1 MAIPVSREQ
10 AEQCIKWVEEKLL
23 EGGTRPGDPPSSGV
37 RAHILAAREHGID
50 DKTLW
55 SRIKPGGPCD
65 RLYGLKVDWRLY
77 KAKPAPIK
85 MAQEAPEKPVEPVIV
100 RRLSDKASAA
110 EARAAEAERRLISH
124 EGLRDA
130 VFRLASEPLKPP
142 SWNPPKTVGKEKRG
156 EALILFLS
164 DAHMGEV
171 ISLDQMGGRN
181 SYDKAIARRRI
192 ERLFQSVVSLA
203 TTHWSGPPP
212 SVIYVIFGGDLV
224 SGEIHDE
231 LAKTND
237 LLAIPAVREVS
248 ECLVSGLNLLL
259 KTFTCPINVISV
271 PGNHG
276 RTTRKPESK
285 AFAVDSYDTLIAWCV
300 ESHFSAKAEKRI
312 SFSAPASGDALVNI
326 FGWNVLFSHG
336 DRIGSRGGAGFVGPS
351 ATAARG
357 FQKLIMDYAAD
368 GTTLDLIVIGHFHT
382 SMELPQGFVNGS
394 LPGPSEYSRT
404 NRMRPEPAS
413 QWLLSI
419 DAKHG
424 VTRRWKVLVGH
435 ESEGTIYKG
444 RS

>member
-1 MAIPVSREQ
+1 MASPPISREE
-10 AEQCIKWVEEKLL
+10 ALKRIKWVEEKLTL
-23 EGGTRPGDPPSSGV
+23 GFTPPDHPPSLGK
-37 RAHILAAREHGID
+37 RAHVVAAQEHNMSD
-50 DKTLW
+50 STLW
-55 SRIKPGGPCD
+55 SCVKPGGSIEREHKD
-65 RLYGLKVDWRLY
+65 LKVNWGLY
-77 KAKPAPIK
+77 KPTDGGGVASAEPI
-85 MAQEAPEKPVEPVIV
+85 AL
-100 RRLSDKASAA
+100 RRAADKAKDA

-124 EGLRDA
+124 EGLREA
-130 VFRLASEPLKPP
+130 VFRLTAEPLKPP
-142 SWNPPKTVGKEKRG
+142 SWNPPKLHVSSKKRG

-181 SYDKAIARRRI
+181 SYDRAIARRRL

-212 SVIYVIFGGDLV
+212 SVIYVILGGDLV

-237 LLAIPAVREVS
+237 LLAIPAVRDVS
-248 ECLVSGLNLLL
+248 ACIIAGLDLLL
-259 KTFTCPINVISV
+259 KTFACPLNVISV

-285 AFAVDSYDTLIAWCV
+285 AFAVDSYDTLVAWCV
-300 ESHFSAKAEKRI
+300 ESWFAAKSEKRI
-312 SFSAPASGDALVNI
+312 SFSAPASGDALINI
-326 FGWNVLFSHG
+326 FGWNILFSHG

-382 SMELPQGFVNGS
+382 AMELPQGFVNGC
-394 LPGPSEYSRT
+394 LPGPSEYSRS

-413 QWLLSI
+413 QWLLSVHPR
-419 DAKHG
+419 HG
-424 VTRRWKVLVGH
+424 VTRRWKVLVGDPT
-435 ESEGTIYKG
+435 EGSIYKG
-444 RS
+444 RA